1 MPRRAGGQIPR
12 HHEGRW
18 TRRCLLFS
26 PQRALKIRTAG
37 LHICASP
44 DTGCLLGAGVTQTRG
59 AHAAPWESSW
69 GGGKDVCFVLS
80 PSAQFVCFTQRIA
93 PSQQCRHTHTGQGR
107 REARISPSQMM
118 KPRPPAGMWECL
130 DLVPGVSESRAG
142 LP

>member
-44 DTGCLLGAGVTQTRG
+44 DTGCLLGGVTQTRVPMPPPG
-59 AHAAPWESSW
+59 RAAGEE
-69 GGGKDVCFVLS
+69 GRTFALS
-80 PSAQFVCFTQRIA
+80 CLLLHGSYVSLSA
-93 PSQQCRHTHTGQGR
+93 
-107 REARISPSQMM
+107 
-118 KPRPPAGMWECL
+118 
-130 DLVPGVSESRAG
+130 
-142 LP
+142 